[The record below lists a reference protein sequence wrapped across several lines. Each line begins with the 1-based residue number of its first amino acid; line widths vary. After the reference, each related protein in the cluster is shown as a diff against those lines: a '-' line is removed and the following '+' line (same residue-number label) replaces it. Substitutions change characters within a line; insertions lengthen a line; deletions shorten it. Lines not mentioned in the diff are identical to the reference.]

1 MSESI
6 ETPAILQ
13 DGQATDTKPGLRW
26 LGWSSLLFAFI
37 QSVCTAFVALSGIRL
52 LFGAASF
59 AAAAGLL
66 QFVDVKLHVTAIRV
80 PMIVLGLGG
89 ALFNLIAVWQVR
101 RLRKRSASAW
111 RQKAISTQKLHSE
124 RFQVAISVATLV
136 LLALEEYYH
145 HKLWHGL

>member
-13 DGQATDTKPGLRW
+13 EGQASDTKPGFRW
-26 LGWSSLLFAFI
+26 LGWSSFLFAFV

-52 LFGAASF
+52 LIGAASF

-66 QFVDVKLHVTAIRV
+66 KFVDDKLHITAIRV

-89 ALFNLIAVWQVR
+89 ALFNLVAVWQVR

-111 RQKAISTQKLHSE
+111 RQKAIPTQKLRSE
-124 RFQVAISVATLV
+124 RLQLVLSVVTLI

-145 HKLWHGL
+145 LKLTHGL